1 MASPQPENPKED
13 LLKKIRSHEV
23 AISEL
28 NNLPPS
34 RESGQPGERVCD
46 YKSVSPRSLKSG
58 QNLCHIEIQGCV
70 SKKLQYIL
78 P

>member
-34 RESGQPGERVCD
+34 RAAYQRNCNIFFRRNIKTAIAFEQKQLDSS
-46 YKSVSPRSLKSG
+46 KSQL
-58 QNLCHIEIQGCV
+58 Q
-70 SKKLQYIL
+70 KLNVDL
-78 P
+78 

>member
-46 YKSVSPRSLKSG
+46 YKSVSPRRNLLDADGFRRGHLQEMCKAACTQKS
-58 QNLCHIEIQGCV
+58 
-70 SKKLQYIL
+70 
-78 P
+78 